1 LGDNDQELSTVNC
14 QLMTMVYCGTSG
26 WNYNHWRG
34 VFYHEG
40 LPQSKW
46 LEHYAA
52 HFDTVEVNNS
62 FYRLPDTDRRLVRK
76 PCSPAADPLT
86 CADSHA
92 NTELA
97 SSFTLA
103 GAPNAA

>member
-1 LGDNDQELSTVNC
+1 
-14 QLMTMVYCGTSG
+14 MVYCGTSG

-76 PCSPAADPLT
+76 PCYSLFPLLRFPACRTKLM
-86 CADSHA
+86 HA
-92 NTELA
+92 
-97 SSFTLA
+97 TLR
-103 GAPNAA
+103 